1 MELIWRC
8 MYNIPVLFLGD
19 NALEIN
25 KSAVEAERGL
35 CQLNA
40 HKNVFMYHS
49 ADLLVLVTF
58 SSQCLLSQVLFLTNI
73 HSYKKCIW
81 RSVPKL
87 I

>member
-1 MELIWRC
+1 
-8 MYNIPVLFLGD
+8 MYNRPVLFLGD

-40 HKNVFMYHS
+40 HKNVFMYLS

-58 SSQCLLSQVLFLTNI
+58 SSQCIISSSFCFLNK
-73 HSYKKCIW
+73 YAFLKKKDHYEI
-81 RSVPKL
+81 
-87 I
+87 IYI

>member
-1 MELIWRC
+1 
-8 MYNIPVLFLGD
+8 MYNRPVLFLGD

-40 HKNVFMYHS
+40 HKNVFMYRS

-58 SSQCLLSQVLFLTNI
+58 SSQCLLSQVLFIYLFF
-73 HSYKKCIW
+73 YKYAFLQKKMHLEV
-81 RSVPKL
+81 SS
-87 I
+87 

>member
-1 MELIWRC
+1 

-25 KSAVEAERGL
+25 NSAVEAERGL

-40 HKNVFMYHS
+40 HKNVFMYCS

-58 SSQCLLSQVLFLTNI
+58 SSQCLLSQVLFFLTNM
-73 HSYKKCIW
+73 HSYKKMHLEV
-81 RSVPKL
+81 SS
-87 I
+87 